1 MTMQSHKIPQ
11 TKSGDFRKY
20 CIIVKQVKIDKNKN
34 IRKNPNFLLL
44 SISNMVCVRVH
55 MRVCV
60 CACVCCFVLKLIF
73 IFVLFIVVCS
83 VGEMEYLLEGTCR
96 ERYRWKFTVRIE
108 TVS

>member
-34 IRKNPNFLLL
+34 IRKNTNFLLL
-44 SISNMVCVRVH
+44 SISNMVCVRAH

-60 CACVCCFVLKLIF
+60 CMCVLLCFKINFYFCSFHCGLLSRGNGIF
-73 IFVLFIVVCS
+73 
-83 VGEMEYLLEGTCR
+83 T
-96 ERYRWKFTVRIE
+96 
-108 TVS
+108 